1 MTSDIVVIGG
11 GVAGVTAVQALRSEG
26 YDGRLLLIGKEREL
40 PYDRTALSKA
50 VLAGDLADPPL
61 LFPADWYDEWQIE
74 TVLDKTVLQVDVTR
88 GEVLLDGGPSLKV
101 DRVLLATGASAR
113 VPSFSGSDLPG
124 VATLRTADD
133 VHRMRR
139 DWEPGQRLVVVG
151 GGLIGCEVATTARK
165 LGLEVSILEASD
177 ELLQRVLGRRIGG
190 WCRARLM
197 ELGITVVLNTG
208 VAEFKGVDRITTVI
222 GTDGRSFVADR
233 AIVCVGAEPETA
245 MAEQSG
251 LACNRGIL
259 VNDSGSTAAEGVFA
273 AGDVASWPLLT
284 GGRRSLETYINSQR
298 EATAVASAMLGKA
311 VHAPQLPLSWTE
323 MAGHRMQMIGDIE
336 GSGEYVMRGD
346 PDDGPALLFR
356 LSDGRVTAAVSVD
369 APRDFAMATRLVERG
384 AQVGR
389 EVLGDTSMELRELN
403 RVARERALIA
413 E

>member
-11 GVAGVTAVQALRSEG
+11 GVAGVTAAQSLRSEG
-26 YDGRLLLIGKEREL
+26 YDGRLVLIGKEREL

-74 TVLDKTVLQVDVTR
+74 TVLDRTVLQVDVTR
-88 GEVLLDGGPSLKV
+88 REVLLDGGPWLKV
-101 DRVLLATGASAR
+101 DRVHLATGASAR

-197 ELGITVVLNTG
+197 ELGISVVLNTG

-245 MAEQSG
+245 IAEQSG

-259 VNDSGSTAAEGVFA
+259 VNDSGGTAAEGVFA

-311 VHAPQLPLSWTE
+311 VHGPQLPLSWTE
-323 MAGHRMQMIGDIE
+323 MAGHRIQMIGDIE

-403 RVARERALIA
+403 RAARERALIA